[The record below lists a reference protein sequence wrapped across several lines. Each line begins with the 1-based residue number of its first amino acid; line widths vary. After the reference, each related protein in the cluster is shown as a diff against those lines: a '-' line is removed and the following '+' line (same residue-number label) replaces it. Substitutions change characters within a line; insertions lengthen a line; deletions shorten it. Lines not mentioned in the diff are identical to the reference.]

1 MASKIYIYVYAKKT
15 LDRYA
20 AWQIRLSVQY
30 WIFDARIQVY
40 ICDTRMRALQSLSS
54 AVIYIKKY
62 DSLHGHS
69 REFRSS
75 CTCTTNNK
83 QWSAAEIAC
92 PMCSTPRQLL
102 PSLMQKDRQLS
113 IWHVVWWFPC
123 TTGFLLRDFFFA
135 FFYVVSIEVE
145 RTSILI
151 FYCKPWF
158 YLFKKNNI

>member
-1 MASKIYIYVYAKKT
+1 MANKIYIYVYAKKT

-69 REFRSS
+69 CEFRSS

-92 PMCSTPRQLL
+92 PMCSTPTTALAFSYAERPTIIDMTYGVVISMHDWLL
-102 PSLMQKDRQLS
+102 
-113 IWHVVWWFPC
+113 
-123 TTGFLLRDFFFA
+123 T
-135 FFYVVSIEVE
+135 
-145 RTSILI
+145 
-151 FYCKPWF
+151 
-158 YLFKKNNI
+158 